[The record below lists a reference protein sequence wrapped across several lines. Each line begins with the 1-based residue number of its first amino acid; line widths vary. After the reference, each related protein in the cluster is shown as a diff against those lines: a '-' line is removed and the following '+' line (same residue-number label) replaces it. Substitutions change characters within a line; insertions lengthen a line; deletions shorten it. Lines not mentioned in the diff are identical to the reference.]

1 MAFARQAIKRA
12 FWRAGWDIV
21 RFNPSTHP
29 LARRARLLRNY
40 QIDVVLDVGANTG
53 QYAKQI
59 RDLGY
64 KGQVISFEPLKSALG
79 ELREAARRDTNWLVR
94 EHACGA
100 TNGVQP
106 LNVAANSQSSSFLPM
121 RTRHVQ
127 IYPDSQYVGTEVVPV
142 MRLDSIFDEVVRP
155 DAKTWLKMDVQGFEM
170 QVLEGAVG
178 VLNRI
183 DAIQAEVSLEPLYVG
198 EATLG
203 DIFGFMERSGFFLV
217 GIEPYLSEPV
227 TSHLVQVDC
236 IFRGTE
242 CRRNM

>member
-1 MAFARQAIKRA
+1 MVFVRQAIKKA

-64 KGQVISFEPLKSALG
+64 KGRIVSFEPLRSALV
-79 ELREAARRDTNWLVR
+79 ELREAARQDTNWLIR

-100 TNGVQP
+100 INGVQP
-106 LNVAANSQSSSFLPM
+106 INVAANSQSSSFLPM
-121 RTRHVQ
+121 RPRHVE
-127 IYPDSQYVGTEVVPV
+127 IYPGSQYVGTEVVPV
-142 MRLDSIFDEVVRP
+142 MRLASIFDTVVRP
-155 DAKTWLKMDVQGFEM
+155 EAKTWLKLDVQGFEM
-170 QVLEGAVG
+170 QVLEGAAG
-178 VLNRI
+178 VLDRI
-183 DAIQAEVSLEPLYVG
+183 DAIQAEISLEPLYDG
-198 EATLG
+198 ETT
-203 DIFGFMERSGFFLV
+203 FGNILDFMERSGFVLV
-217 GIEPYLSEPV
+217 GIESYLSEPV

-242 CRRNM
+242 CRRSR